1 MDGTVEIVLALTMAA
16 IAGGSIAI
24 VVRRIAARGKW
35 AAGYWW
41 TERDRSRG
49 PGT

>member
-1 MDGTVEIVLALTMAA
+1 MDGMLEILLALTMAA
-16 IAGGSIAI
+16 VAGASAAI
-24 VVRRIAARGKW
+24 VVRRIAARGRW

-41 TERDRSRG
+41 TDSDRRHG